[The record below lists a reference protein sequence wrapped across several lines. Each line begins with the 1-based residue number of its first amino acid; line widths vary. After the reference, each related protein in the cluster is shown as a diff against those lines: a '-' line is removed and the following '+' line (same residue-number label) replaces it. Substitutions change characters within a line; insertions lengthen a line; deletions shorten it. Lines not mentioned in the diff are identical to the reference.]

1 MKDPEKKPVVIR
13 MVKIVKWLFIVLLF
27 VFINISIH
35 NSGQQEFLGTEL
47 PSALVAHD
55 APKVVNNLERWGNL
69 TFGPY
74 ITLNQGTYKITID
87 YQTDS
92 KENFIDVISGQT
104 KEPYYKEY
112 LAPNKDQ
119 TEFKVTLEEPVSGL
133 EIRTFYN
140 GAGSFEVQK
149 ISIEKAVGSYQITV
163 NVVLLLLLLF
173 YEVKGKK
180 ASYEIKFACVVML
193 LLSMPLLLGTLSK
206 STGEKIDLELK
217 GNFDSYTKP
226 EFLLDDFISREYQN
240 GFENWW
246 NEKFCL
252 ADYICNRIPVV

>member
-35 NSGQQEFLGTEL
+35 NSGQQEFLGIEL
-47 PSALVAHD
+47 PSELVAHD

-119 TEFKVTLEEPVSGL
+119 TEFKVRFITEQVHLKCKKLVL
-133 EIRTFYN
+133 RRQLAVIRL
-140 GAGSFEVQK
+140 Q
-149 ISIEKAVGSYQITV
+149 
-163 NVVLLLLLLF
+163 
-173 YEVKGKK
+173 
-180 ASYEIKFACVVML
+180 
-193 LLSMPLLLGTLSK
+193 SM
-206 STGEKIDLELK
+206 
-217 GNFDSYTKP
+217 
-226 EFLLDDFISREYQN
+226 
-240 GFENWW
+240 
-246 NEKFCL
+246 
-252 ADYICNRIPVV
+252 